1 MKGFFDYSKNEI
13 PEEPRTGSSKII
25 IGKPN
30 IGDKFVLVQE
40 AFGLPLGTIVTVAE
54 STKESQHSFKL
65 GFGLSSVLVET
76 PIGIVSLQGS
86 TKLIQECF
94 DSYAEPEIIKPTPN
108 VVVVNKTITK
118 RIVEEGTP
126 GQRGARGQDGYRGM
140 PGTDGSRGEKGDRG
154 EIGPAGGPV
163 GPQGERGEIGP
174 QGERGETGVAGVN
187 GINGTDGRDG
197 INGKDGK
204 NGKKG
209 EPGPQ
214 GLKGDRGIPGS
225 DGSAGPT
232 GATGREGKKGSTG
245 SKGAAGKPGKD
256 GANGIAGV
264 KGDKGDKGDAG
275 EPGSS
280 GVISA
285 SYPIVYDE
293 KKKSLSFDYTKI
305 EKLIQNISAAKGSID
320 LSAIGGGGAVGI
332 QFNKAQIIK
341 SVNDINFTGSGV
353 SVVRKGKSVEVT
365 ISAGTSTSGGVSG
378 PYVASVNGMTG
389 AINFVAGKGITYSV
403 SGGTYSFSS
412 HFTTTGVTGI
422 TSAFVSD
429 YLLLERSKG
438 FPANTPGQ
446 IVRIRVDDL
455 TKSLYSEVP
464 PSDAFTLVGQKM
476 LLGSNL
482 QINSNT
488 AITEI
493 LSGAV
498 TSLNGLTGGVT
509 LAAGS
514 NITLTPVGNTITIAS
529 SGGGS
534 GITYYYQSSAPTGA
548 GITVGYR
555 WMDSNSGIEYV
566 YVNDGN
572 SQQWVQPTNVGA
584 VGATGSNGITGS
596 TGATGATGSNG
607 ITGSTGATGAT
618 GATGSNGITGS
629 TGATGAT
636 GSNGITGATG
646 ATGSNGITG
655 ATGATGSN
663 GITGSTGATGSQGI
677 TGVTGATGE
686 QGIQGVT
693 GATGS
698 QGVTGATG
706 EQGIQGVTGA
716 TGSQGVTGATGEQ
729 GIQGVTGEQG
739 IQGVTGATGSQGVTG
754 ATGSQGVTGATGSQG
769 IQGVTGATG
778 EQGIQG
784 VTGEQGIQGV
794 TGATGSQGIA
804 GGNAGRI
811 YYLWAG
817 VTADV
822 VGYKKAVTS
831 PSPNAITSITT
842 SVTGTSDVFIA
853 SFITDVGE
861 PGVGSLPTGIAERL
875 IHAYQ
880 NNNVNCIAKL
890 NFELWKRDLAGTETL
905 LRSGY
910 SEEFSNQTKA
920 EIRWTVAYATAFS
933 LLTTDRLVFKV
944 YAARVSGS
952 TSFDVI
958 TSYEGGDVSYVKTTI
973 SAGSVGP
980 QGATGATG
988 SQGNTGATGSQG
1000 IQGVTGATGA
1010 TGSQGIQGVT
1020 GSQGATGPSEDVL
1033 SVFID
1038 STPDNIS
1045 IGKKGYRLIPYD
1057 CQALEWYVVAG
1068 QTGSIQFDVKKSSF
1082 ANYPSTT
1089 TIVGSDYPSLSGQFK
1104 ASNTGITA
1112 WSGMSAGD
1120 MIDFVINSNT
1130 DIQSVGLFIKIRR
1143 IT

>member
-706 EQGIQGVTGA
+706 EQGIQGVTG
-716 TGSQGVTGATGEQ
+716 
-729 GIQGVTGEQG
+729 
-739 IQGVTGATGSQGVTG
+739 
-754 ATGSQGVTGATGSQG
+754 
-769 IQGVTGATG
+769 
-778 EQGIQG
+778 
-784 VTGEQGIQGV
+784 EQGIQGV

>member
-76 PIGIVSLQGS
+76 PIGVVSLQGS

-174 QGERGETGVAGVN
+174 RGEHGETGVAGVN
-187 GINGTDGRDG
+187 GIDGKNGADGKDG
-197 INGKDGK
+197 NNGKDGR

-209 EPGPQ
+209 EPGSQ

-403 SGGTYSFSS
+403 SGGTYSFSA

-488 AITEI
+488 AIDEI

-498 TSLNGLTGGVT
+498 TSLNGFTGGVT

-584 VGATGSNGITGS
+584 VGATGAQGV
-596 TGATGATGSNG
+596 
-607 ITGSTGATGAT
+607 
-618 GATGSNGITGS
+618 
-629 TGATGAT
+629 
-636 GSNGITGATG
+636 
-646 ATGSNGITG
+646 
-655 ATGATGSN
+655 
-663 GITGSTGATGSQGI
+663 TGSQGI
-677 TGVTGATGE
+677 
-686 QGIQGVT
+686 QGV
-693 GATGS
+693 
-698 QGVTGATG
+698 
-706 EQGIQGVTGA
+706 I
-716 TGSQGVTGATGEQ
+716 
-729 GIQGVTGEQG
+729 
-739 IQGVTGATGSQGVTG
+739 
-754 ATGSQGVTGATGSQG
+754 GATGSQG
-769 IQGVTGATG
+769 IQGVTGA
-778 EQGIQG
+778 
-784 VTGEQGIQGV
+784 
-794 TGATGSQGIA
+794 
-804 GGNAGRI
+804 
-811 YYLWAG
+811 
-817 VTADV
+817 
-822 VGYKKAVTS
+822 
-831 PSPNAITSITT
+831 
-842 SVTGTSDVFIA
+842 
-853 SFITDVGE
+853 
-861 PGVGSLPTGIAERL
+861 
-875 IHAYQ
+875 
-880 NNNVNCIAKL
+880 
-890 NFELWKRDLAGTETL
+890 
-905 LRSGY
+905 
-910 SEEFSNQTKA
+910 
-920 EIRWTVAYATAFS
+920 
-933 LLTTDRLVFKV
+933 
-944 YAARVSGS
+944 
-952 TSFDVI
+952 
-958 TSYEGGDVSYVKTTI
+958 
-973 SAGSVGP
+973 
-980 QGATGATG
+980 
-988 SQGNTGATGSQG
+988 TGATGSQG

-1020 GSQGATGPSEDVL
+1020 GATGATGSQGIQGVTGATGATGSQGIQGVTGATGATGSQGIQGVTGATGATGPSEDVL

-1089 TIVGSDYPSLSGQFK
+1089 TIVGSDYPNLSGQFK

-1120 MIDFVINSNT
+1120 MIDFVINNNT